1 MQLQLKTGESQLW
14 PSVSTSTLEK
24 NCDVFNE
31 VSMYAHSIDSM
42 QYIWFKRDIIIPCC
56 VRR

>member
-1 MQLQLKTGESQLW
+1 MQLQLKTDESQLW

-31 VSMYAHSIDSM
+31 VSMYVHSIDSM

-56 VRR
+56 T